1 MYQVLYRKWRPKTF
15 EDVSGQEHITTTLV
29 NELKS
34 GRINHAYLF
43 TGSRGTGK
51 TTCAKILAK
60 AVNCLSPENGNPCGK
75 CENCIAAEDGSFQD
89 IVEMD
94 AASNRRID
102 DIRNVIDS
110 AVFTPAKGKYKVYI
124 IDEVH
129 MLTPEAFNALLK
141 TLEEPPSHVIF
152 ILATTEVHKLPTT
165 IISRCQRF
173 DFHRINPQVIK
184 DRLKYVVEQEGCS
197 ITDDAALLIAAVA
210 DGALRDALSLTDRC
224 IGLGS
229 GEITLPVVRE
239 AAGLSGRGYIYEMA
253 SFCINK
259 SCGEAL
265 ELIAKLYGESKDM
278 ARLCEELTAHFR
290 NLMLLKS
297 LKKPED
303 ILVVG
308 SDELEVLKSHA
319 ERISLSEIVYIMDV
333 FSLAFEK
340 MNRGADSR
348 TEIETA
354 VVKLC
359 SPQMDVTNDALLS
372 RVGSL
377 ERTVN
382 RIMNMIANGTVSIQ
396 KEDDD
401 DTAEKSANNS
411 YDMTDKSDNKEKA
424 VTDDSVKSEKTEKSV
439 VNQPSETSNAV
450 KEPIKKRGTVD
461 VDEIY
466 RNAKPFPNWKEVVDN
481 LRKYSKTISSAF
493 DGTKAYVSGR
503 YILIDSPSDIPFQ
516 LLKQSSQ
523 REKIREAVLE
533 ITGATYSLGPY
544 RPPERKIQEERE
556 DPMEKL
562 TADFKNLGI
571 EVVEED

>member
-15 EDVSGQEHITTTLV
+15 DDVSGQEHITTTLV

-60 AVNCLSPENGNPCGK
+60 AANCLSPENGNPCGK

-102 DIRNVIDS
+102 DIRSVIDG

-129 MLTPEAFNALLK
+129 MLTQEAFNALLK

-152 ILATTEVHKLPTT
+152 ILATTEVHKLPAT

-173 DFHRINPQVIK
+173 DFHRINPHVIK

-197 ITDDAALLIAAVA
+197 ITDDAALLIAAIA

-224 IGLGS
+224 IGLGG
-229 GEITLPVVRE
+229 GEITLSVVRE
-239 AAGLSGRGYIYEMA
+239 AAGLSGRGYVYDMA
-253 SFCINK
+253 SSCINK
-259 SCGEAL
+259 NCGEAL

-278 ARLCEELTAHFR
+278 ARLCEELTEHFR

-297 LKKPED
+297 VKNPDD

-308 SDELEVLKSHA
+308 RDELEVLKSHA
-319 ERISLSEIVYIMDV
+319 ERISLSEIVHIMDV
-333 FSLAFEK
+333 LGSAFER

-348 TEIETA
+348 TEMETA

-359 SPQMDVTNDALLS
+359 SPQLDVTEDAVLS
-372 RVGSL
+372 RIGAL

-382 RIMNMIANGTVSIQ
+382 RLMNMISSGTLTVQKDDNLNKNG
-396 KEDDD
+396 
-401 DTAEKSANNS
+401 
-411 YDMTDKSDNKEKA
+411 
-424 VTDDSVKSEKTEKSV
+424 
-439 VNQPSETSNAV
+439 ETSNKAETSENTAEFKDTENLENAV
-450 KEPIKKRGTVD
+450 SNQAEDTQNSSREPQRKRGAVD

-466 RNAKPFPNWKEVVDN
+466 RNAKPFPNWKEVVEN
-481 LRKYSKTISSAF
+481 LRKYSKTISAAF

-544 RPPERKIQEERE
+544 RPPEKKIREEKE

-562 TADFKNLGI
+562 TENFKSLGI
-571 EVVEED
+571 EVTEE

>member
-15 EDVSGQEHITTTLV
+15 DDVSGQEHITTTLV

-102 DIRNVIDS
+102 DIRSVIDG

-129 MLTPEAFNALLK
+129 MLTQEAFNALLK

-152 ILATTEVHKLPTT
+152 ILATTEVHKLPAT

-173 DFHRINPQVIK
+173 DFHRINPHVIK

-197 ITDDAALLIAAVA
+197 ITDDAALLIAAIA

-224 IGLGS
+224 IGLGG
-229 GEITLPVVRE
+229 GEITLSVVRE
-239 AAGLSGRGYIYEMA
+239 AAGLSGRGYVYDMA
-253 SFCINK
+253 SSCINK
-259 SCGEAL
+259 NCGEAL

-278 ARLCEELTAHFR
+278 ARLCEELTEHFR

-297 LKKPED
+297 VKNPDD

-308 SDELEVLKSHA
+308 RDELEVLKSHA
-319 ERISLSEIVYIMDV
+319 ERISLSEIVHIMDV
-333 FSLAFEK
+333 LGSAFERI
-340 MNRGADSR
+340 NRGADSR
-348 TEIETA
+348 TEMETA

-359 SPQMDVTNDALLS
+359 SPQLDVTEDAVLS
-372 RVGSL
+372 RIGAL

-382 RIMNMIANGTVSIQ
+382 RLMNMISSGTLTVQKDDNLNKNG
-396 KEDDD
+396 
-401 DTAEKSANNS
+401 
-411 YDMTDKSDNKEKA
+411 
-424 VTDDSVKSEKTEKSV
+424 
-439 VNQPSETSNAV
+439 ETSNKAETSENTAEFKDTENLENAV
-450 KEPIKKRGTVD
+450 SNQAEDTQNSSREPQRKRGAVD

-466 RNAKPFPNWKEVVDN
+466 RNAKPFPNWKEVVEN
-481 LRKYSKTISSAF
+481 LRKYSKTISAAF

-544 RPPERKIQEERE
+544 RPPEKKIREEKE

-562 TADFKNLGI
+562 TENFKSLGI
-571 EVVEED
+571 EVTEE

>member
-15 EDVSGQEHITTTLV
+15 DDVSGQEHITTTLV

-102 DIRNVIDS
+102 DIRSVIDG

-129 MLTPEAFNALLK
+129 MLTQEAFNALLK

-152 ILATTEVHKLPTT
+152 ILATTEVHKLPAT

-173 DFHRINPQVIK
+173 DFHRINPHVIK

-197 ITDDAALLIAAVA
+197 ITDDAALLIAAIA

-224 IGLGS
+224 IGLSG
-229 GEITLPVVRE
+229 GEITLSVVRE
-239 AAGLSGRGYIYEMA
+239 AAGLSGRGYVYDMA
-253 SFCINK
+253 SSCINK
-259 SCGEAL
+259 NCGEVL

-278 ARLCEELTAHFR
+278 ARLCEELTEHFR

-297 LKKPED
+297 VKNPDD

-308 SDELEVLKSHA
+308 RDELEVLKSHA
-319 ERISLSEIVYIMDV
+319 ERISLSEIVHIMDV
-333 FSLAFEK
+333 LGSAFER

-348 TEIETA
+348 TEMETA

-359 SPQMDVTNDALLS
+359 SPQLDVTEDAVLS
-372 RVGSL
+372 RIGAL

-382 RIMNMIANGTVSIQ
+382 RLMNMISSGTLTVQKDDNLNKNG
-396 KEDDD
+396 
-401 DTAEKSANNS
+401 
-411 YDMTDKSDNKEKA
+411 
-424 VTDDSVKSEKTEKSV
+424 
-439 VNQPSETSNAV
+439 ETSNKAETSENTAEFNDTENSENTV
-450 KEPIKKRGTVD
+450 SNQAEDPQNSSREPQRKRGAVD

-466 RNAKPFPNWKEVVDN
+466 RNAKPFPNWKEVVEN
-481 LRKYSKTISSAF
+481 LRKYSKTISAAF

-544 RPPERKIQEERE
+544 RPPEKKIREEKE
-556 DPMEKL
+556 DPIEKL
-562 TADFKNLGI
+562 TENFKSLGI
-571 EVVEED
+571 EVTEE

>member
-15 EDVSGQEHITTTLV
+15 DDVSGQEHITTTLV

-102 DIRNVIDS
+102 DIRSVIDG

-129 MLTPEAFNALLK
+129 MLTQEAFNALLK

-152 ILATTEVHKLPTT
+152 ILATTEVHKLPAT

-173 DFHRINPQVIK
+173 DFHRINPHVIK

-197 ITDDAALLIAAVA
+197 ITDDAALFIAAIA

-224 IGLGS
+224 IGLSG
-229 GEITLPVVRE
+229 GEITLSVVRE
-239 AAGLSGRGYIYEMA
+239 AAGLSGRGYVYDMA
-253 SFCINK
+253 SSCINK
-259 SCGEAL
+259 NCGEAL

-278 ARLCEELTAHFR
+278 ARLCEELTEHFR

-297 LKKPED
+297 VKNPDD

-308 SDELEVLKSHA
+308 RDELEVLKSHA
-319 ERISLSEIVYIMDV
+319 ERISLSEIVHIMDV
-333 FSLAFEK
+333 LGSAFER

-348 TEIETA
+348 TEMETA

-359 SPQMDVTNDALLS
+359 SPQLDVTEDAVLS
-372 RVGSL
+372 RIGAL

-382 RIMNMIANGTVSIQ
+382 RLMNMISTGTLTVQ
-396 KEDDD
+396 KED
-401 DTAEKSANNS
+401 NL
-411 YDMTDKSDNKEKA
+411 NK
-424 VTDDSVKSEKTEKSV
+424 
-439 VNQPSETSNAV
+439 NGETSNKAETSENTAEFNDTENSENTV
-450 KEPIKKRGTVD
+450 SNQAEDPQNSSREPQRKRGAVD

-466 RNAKPFPNWKEVVDN
+466 RNAKPFPNWKEVVEN
-481 LRKYSKTISSAF
+481 LRKYSKTISAAF

-544 RPPERKIQEERE
+544 RPPEKKIREEKE
-556 DPMEKL
+556 DPIEKL
-562 TADFKNLGI
+562 TENFKSLGI
-571 EVVEED
+571 EVTEE

>member
-15 EDVSGQEHITTTLV
+15 DDVSGQEHITTTLV

-102 DIRNVIDS
+102 DIRSVIDG

-129 MLTPEAFNALLK
+129 MLTQEAFNALLK

-152 ILATTEVHKLPTT
+152 ILATTEVHKLPAT

-173 DFHRINPQVIK
+173 DFHRINSHVIK

-197 ITDDAALLIAAVA
+197 ITDDAALLIAAIA

-224 IGLGS
+224 IGLGG
-229 GEITLPVVRE
+229 GEITLSVVRE
-239 AAGLSGRGYIYEMA
+239 AAGLSGRGYVYDMA
-253 SFCINK
+253 SSCINK
-259 SCGEAL
+259 NCGEAL

-278 ARLCEELTAHFR
+278 ARLCDELTEHFR

-297 LKKPED
+297 VKNPDD

-308 SDELEVLKSHA
+308 RDELEVLKSHA
-319 ERISLSEIVYIMDV
+319 ERISLSEIVHIMDV
-333 FSLAFEK
+333 LGSAFER

-348 TEIETA
+348 TEMETA

-359 SPQMDVTNDALLS
+359 SPQLDVTEDAVLS
-372 RVGSL
+372 RIGAL

-382 RIMNMIANGTVSIQ
+382 RLMNMISSGTLTVQKDDNLNKNG
-396 KEDDD
+396 
-401 DTAEKSANNS
+401 
-411 YDMTDKSDNKEKA
+411 
-424 VTDDSVKSEKTEKSV
+424 
-439 VNQPSETSNAV
+439 ETSNKDEISESTAEFKDTENLENAV
-450 KEPIKKRGTVD
+450 SNQAEDPQNSSREPQRKRGAVD

-466 RNAKPFPNWKEVVDN
+466 RNAKPFPNWKEVVEN
-481 LRKYSKTISSAF
+481 LRKYSKTISAAF

-544 RPPERKIQEERE
+544 RPPEKKIREEKE

-562 TADFKNLGI
+562 TENFKSLGI
-571 EVVEED
+571 EVTEE

>member
-15 EDVSGQEHITTTLV
+15 DDVSGQEHITTTLV

-102 DIRNVIDS
+102 DIRSVIDG

-129 MLTPEAFNALLK
+129 MLTQEAFNALLK

-152 ILATTEVHKLPTT
+152 ILATTEVHKLPAT

-173 DFHRINPQVIK
+173 DFHRINPHVIK

-197 ITDDAALLIAAVA
+197 ITDDAALLIAAIA

-224 IGLGS
+224 IGLGG
-229 GEITLPVVRE
+229 GEITLSVVRE
-239 AAGLSGRGYIYEMA
+239 AAGLSGRGYVYDMA
-253 SFCINK
+253 SSCINK
-259 SCGEAL
+259 NCGEAL

-278 ARLCEELTAHFR
+278 ARLCEELTEHFR

-297 LKKPED
+297 VKNPDD

-308 SDELEVLKSHA
+308 RDELEVLKSHA
-319 ERISLSEIVYIMDV
+319 ERISLSEIVHIMDV
-333 FSLAFEK
+333 LGSAFER

-348 TEIETA
+348 TEMETA

-359 SPQMDVTNDALLS
+359 SPQLDVTEDAVLS
-372 RVGSL
+372 RIGAL

-382 RIMNMIANGTVSIQ
+382 RLMNMISSGTLTVQKDDNLNKNG
-396 KEDDD
+396 
-401 DTAEKSANNS
+401 
-411 YDMTDKSDNKEKA
+411 
-424 VTDDSVKSEKTEKSV
+424 
-439 VNQPSETSNAV
+439 ETSNKDETSENTAEFKDTENLENAV
-450 KEPIKKRGTVD
+450 SNQAEDPQNSSREPQRKRGAVD

-481 LRKYSKTISSAF
+481 LRKYSKTISAAF

-544 RPPERKIQEERE
+544 RPPEKKIREEKE

-562 TADFKNLGI
+562 TENFKSLGI
-571 EVVEED
+571 EVTEE

>member
-15 EDVSGQEHITTTLV
+15 DDVSGQEHITTTLV

-102 DIRNVIDS
+102 DIRSVIDG

-129 MLTPEAFNALLK
+129 MLTQEAFNALLK
-141 TLEEPPSHVIF
+141 TLEEPPAHVIF
-152 ILATTEVHKLPTT
+152 ILATTEVHKLPAT

-173 DFHRINPQVIK
+173 DFHRINPHVIK

-197 ITDDAALLIAAVA
+197 ITDDAALLIAAIA

-224 IGLGS
+224 IGLGG
-229 GEITLPVVRE
+229 GEITLSVVRE
-239 AAGLSGRGYIYEMA
+239 AAGLSGRGYVYDMA
-253 SFCINK
+253 SSCINK
-259 SCGEAL
+259 NCGEAL

-278 ARLCEELTAHFR
+278 ARLCEELTEHFR

-297 LKKPED
+297 VKNPDD

-308 SDELEVLKSHA
+308 RDELEVLKSHA
-319 ERISLSEIVYIMDV
+319 ERISLSEIVHIMDV
-333 FSLAFEK
+333 LGSAFER

-348 TEIETA
+348 TEMETA

-359 SPQMDVTNDALLS
+359 SPQLDVTEDAVLS
-372 RVGSL
+372 RIGAL

-382 RIMNMIANGTVSIQ
+382 RLMNMISSGTLTVQ
-396 KEDDD
+396 KDD
-401 DTAEKSANNS
+401 NL
-411 YDMTDKSDNKEKA
+411 NKNE
-424 VTDDSVKSEKTEKSV
+424 
-439 VNQPSETSNAV
+439 ETSNKAETSENTAEFKDTENLENAV
-450 KEPIKKRGTVD
+450 SNQAEDTQNSSREPQRKRGAVD

-466 RNAKPFPNWKEVVDN
+466 RNAKPFPNWKEVVEN
-481 LRKYSKTISSAF
+481 LRKYSKTISAAF

-544 RPPERKIQEERE
+544 RPPEKKIREEKE

-562 TADFKNLGI
+562 TENFKNLGI
-571 EVVEED
+571 EVTEE

>member
-15 EDVSGQEHITTTLV
+15 DDVSGQEHITTTLV

-102 DIRNVIDS
+102 DIRSVIDG

-129 MLTPEAFNALLK
+129 MLTQEAFNALLK

-152 ILATTEVHKLPTT
+152 ILATTEVHKLPAT

-173 DFHRINPQVIK
+173 DFHRINPHVIK

-197 ITDDAALLIAAVA
+197 ITDDAALLIAAIA

-224 IGLGS
+224 IGLGG
-229 GEITLPVVRE
+229 GEITLSVVRE
-239 AAGLSGRGYIYEMA
+239 AAGLSGRGYVYDMA
-253 SFCINK
+253 SSCINK
-259 SCGEAL
+259 NCGEAL

-278 ARLCEELTAHFR
+278 ARLCEELTEHFR

-297 LKKPED
+297 VKNPDD

-308 SDELEVLKSHA
+308 RDELEVLKSHA
-319 ERISLSEIVYIMDV
+319 ERISLSEIVHIMDV
-333 FSLAFEK
+333 LGSAFER

-348 TEIETA
+348 TEMETA

-359 SPQMDVTNDALLS
+359 SPQLDVTEDAVLS
-372 RVGSL
+372 RIGAL

-382 RIMNMIANGTVSIQ
+382 RLMNMISSGTLTVQKDDNLNKNG
-396 KEDDD
+396 
-401 DTAEKSANNS
+401 
-411 YDMTDKSDNKEKA
+411 
-424 VTDDSVKSEKTEKSV
+424 
-439 VNQPSETSNAV
+439 ETSNKAETSENTAEFKDTENLENAV
-450 KEPIKKRGTVD
+450 SNRAEDTQNSSREPQRKRGAVD

-466 RNAKPFPNWKEVVDN
+466 RNAKPFPNWKEVVEN
-481 LRKYSKTISSAF
+481 LRKYSKTISAAF

-544 RPPERKIQEERE
+544 RPPEKKIREEKE

-562 TADFKNLGI
+562 TENFKSLGI
-571 EVVEED
+571 EVTEE

>member
-15 EDVSGQEHITTTLV
+15 DDVSGQEHITTTLV

-102 DIRNVIDS
+102 DIRSVIDG

-129 MLTPEAFNALLK
+129 MLTQEAFNALLK

-152 ILATTEVHKLPTT
+152 ILATTEVHKLPAT

-173 DFHRINPQVIK
+173 DFHRINSHVIK

-197 ITDDAALLIAAVA
+197 ITDDAALLIAAIA

-224 IGLGS
+224 IGLGG
-229 GEITLPVVRE
+229 GEITLSVVRE
-239 AAGLSGRGYIYEMA
+239 AAGLSGRGYVYDMA
-253 SFCINK
+253 SSCINK
-259 SCGEAL
+259 NCGEAL

-278 ARLCEELTAHFR
+278 ARLCEELTEHFR

-297 LKKPED
+297 VKNPDD

-308 SDELEVLKSHA
+308 RDELEVLKSHA
-319 ERISLSEIVYIMDV
+319 ERISLSEIVHIMDV
-333 FSLAFEK
+333 LGSAFER

-359 SPQMDVTNDALLS
+359 SPQLDVTEDAVLS
-372 RVGSL
+372 RIGAL

-382 RIMNMIANGTVSIQ
+382 RLMNMISSGTLTVQKDDNLNKNG
-396 KEDDD
+396 
-401 DTAEKSANNS
+401 
-411 YDMTDKSDNKEKA
+411 
-424 VTDDSVKSEKTEKSV
+424 
-439 VNQPSETSNAV
+439 ETSNKAETSENTAEFKDTENLENAV
-450 KEPIKKRGTVD
+450 SNQAEDTQNSSREPQRKRGAVD

-466 RNAKPFPNWKEVVDN
+466 RNAKPFPNWKEVVEN
-481 LRKYSKTISSAF
+481 LRKYSKTISAAF

-544 RPPERKIQEERE
+544 RPPEKKIREEKE

-562 TADFKNLGI
+562 TENFKSLGI
-571 EVVEED
+571 EVTEE

>member
-15 EDVSGQEHITTTLV
+15 DDVSGQEHITTTLV

-102 DIRNVIDS
+102 DIRSVIDG

-129 MLTPEAFNALLK
+129 MLTQEAFNALLK

-152 ILATTEVHKLPTT
+152 ILATTEVHKLPAT

-173 DFHRINPQVIK
+173 DFHRINPHVIK

-197 ITDDAALLIAAVA
+197 ITDDAALLIAAIA

-224 IGLGS
+224 IGLGG
-229 GEITLPVVRE
+229 GEITLSVVRE
-239 AAGLSGRGYIYEMA
+239 AAGLSGRGYVYDMA
-253 SFCINK
+253 SSCINK
-259 SCGEAL
+259 NCGEAL

-278 ARLCEELTAHFR
+278 ARLCEELTEHFR

-297 LKKPED
+297 VKNPDD

-308 SDELEVLKSHA
+308 RDELEVLKSHA
-319 ERISLSEIVYIMDV
+319 ERISLSEIVHIMDV
-333 FSLAFEK
+333 LGSAFER

-348 TEIETA
+348 TEMETA

-359 SPQMDVTNDALLS
+359 SPQLDVTEDAVLS
-372 RVGSL
+372 RIGAL

-382 RIMNMIANGTVSIQ
+382 RLMNMISSGTLTVQKDDNLNKNG
-396 KEDDD
+396 
-401 DTAEKSANNS
+401 
-411 YDMTDKSDNKEKA
+411 
-424 VTDDSVKSEKTEKSV
+424 
-439 VNQPSETSNAV
+439 ETSNKDEISESTAEFKDTENLENAV
-450 KEPIKKRGTVD
+450 SNQAEDPQNSSREPQRKRGAVD

-466 RNAKPFPNWKEVVDN
+466 RNAKPFPNWKEVVEN
-481 LRKYSKTISSAF
+481 LRKYSKTISAAF

-523 REKIREAVLE
+523 RGKIREAVLE

-544 RPPERKIQEERE
+544 RPPEKKIREEKE

-562 TADFKNLGI
+562 TENFKNLGI
-571 EVVEED
+571 EVTEE

>member
-15 EDVSGQEHITTTLV
+15 DDVSGQEHITTTLV

-102 DIRNVIDS
+102 DIRSVIDG

-129 MLTPEAFNALLK
+129 MLTQEAFNALLK

-152 ILATTEVHKLPTT
+152 ILATTEVHKLPAT

-173 DFHRINPQVIK
+173 DFHRINPHVIK

-197 ITDDAALLIAAVA
+197 ITDDAALLIAAIA

-224 IGLGS
+224 IGLGG
-229 GEITLPVVRE
+229 GEITLSVVRE
-239 AAGLSGRGYIYEMA
+239 AAGLSGRGYVYDMA
-253 SFCINK
+253 SSCINK
-259 SCGEAL
+259 NCGEAL

-278 ARLCEELTAHFR
+278 ARLCEELTEHFR

-297 LKKPED
+297 VKNPDD

-308 SDELEVLKSHA
+308 RDELEVLKSHA
-319 ERISLSEIVYIMDV
+319 ERISLSEIVHIMDV
-333 FSLAFEK
+333 LGSAFER

-348 TEIETA
+348 TEMETA

-359 SPQMDVTNDALLS
+359 SPQLDVTDDAVLS
-372 RVGSL
+372 RIGAL

-382 RIMNMIANGTVSIQ
+382 RLMNMISSGTLTVQKDDNLNKNG
-396 KEDDD
+396 
-401 DTAEKSANNS
+401 
-411 YDMTDKSDNKEKA
+411 
-424 VTDDSVKSEKTEKSV
+424 
-439 VNQPSETSNAV
+439 ETSNKAETSESTAEFKDTENLENTV
-450 KEPIKKRGTVD
+450 SNQMEDPQNSSREPQRKRGTVD

-466 RNAKPFPNWKEVVDN
+466 RNAKPFPNWKEVVEN
-481 LRKYSKTISSAF
+481 LRKYSKTISAAF

-544 RPPERKIQEERE
+544 RPPEKKIREEKE

-562 TADFKNLGI
+562 TENFKSLGI
-571 EVVEED
+571 EVTEE

>member
-15 EDVSGQEHITTTLV
+15 DDVAGQEHITTTLV

-75 CENCIAAEDGSFQD
+75 CENCLAADDGSFQD

-102 DIRNVIDS
+102 DIRSVIDG

-129 MLTPEAFNALLK
+129 MLTQEAFNALLK

-197 ITDDAALLIAAVA
+197 ITDDAALLIAAIA

-224 IGLGS
+224 IGLGGS
-229 GEITLPVVRE
+229 EITLSVVRE
-239 AAGLSGRGYIYEMA
+239 AAGLSGRGYVYDMA
-253 SFCINK
+253 SSCINK
-259 SCGEAL
+259 NCGEAL

-278 ARLCEELTAHFR
+278 ARLCEELTEHFR

-297 LKKPED
+297 VKNPQD

-319 ERISLSEIVYIMDV
+319 ERISLSEIVHIMDV
-333 FSLAFEK
+333 LGSSFER
-340 MNRGADSR
+340 MNKGADSR
-348 TEIETA
+348 TEMETA

-359 SPQMDVTNDALLS
+359 SPQLDVTTDALLS
-372 RVGSL
+372 RVGAL

-382 RIMNMIANGTVSIQ
+382 RLMNMISNGSITV
-396 KEDDD
+396 
-401 DTAEKSANNS
+401 KSEPSSNS
-411 YDMTDKSDNKEKA
+411 GE
-424 VTDDSVKSEKTEKSV
+424 VSEKTETSEQKDNSV
-439 VNQPSETSNAV
+439 SKDAEASDNKVSAKLSDSQNSTT
-450 KEPIKKRGTVD
+450 EPPRKRGAVD
-461 VDEIY
+461 VEEIY

-481 LRKYSKTISSAF
+481 LKKYSKTISSAF

-523 REKIREAVLE
+523 REKIREAVME

-544 RPPERKIQEERE
+544 RPPERKIQEEKE

-562 TADFKNLGI
+562 TEDFKNLGI
-571 EVVEED
+571 EVTEE

>member
-15 EDVSGQEHITTTLV
+15 DDVSGQEHITTTLV

-102 DIRNVIDS
+102 DIRSVIDG

-129 MLTPEAFNALLK
+129 MLTQEAFNALLK

-152 ILATTEVHKLPTT
+152 ILATTEVHKLPAT

-173 DFHRINPQVIK
+173 DFHRINPHVIK

-197 ITDDAALLIAAVA
+197 ITDDAALLIAAIA

-224 IGLGS
+224 IGLSG
-229 GEITLPVVRE
+229 GEITLSVVRE
-239 AAGLSGRGYIYEMA
+239 AAGLSGRGYVYDMA
-253 SFCINK
+253 SSCINK
-259 SCGEAL
+259 NCGEVL

-278 ARLCEELTAHFR
+278 ARLCEELTEHFR

-297 LKKPED
+297 VKNPDD

-308 SDELEVLKSHA
+308 RDELEVLKSHA
-319 ERISLSEIVYIMDV
+319 ERISLSEIIHIMDV
-333 FSLAFEK
+333 LGSAFER

-348 TEIETA
+348 TEMETA

-359 SPQMDVTNDALLS
+359 SPQLDVTEDAVLS
-372 RVGSL
+372 RIGAL

-382 RIMNMIANGTVSIQ
+382 RLMNMISSGTLTVQKDDNLNKNG
-396 KEDDD
+396 
-401 DTAEKSANNS
+401 
-411 YDMTDKSDNKEKA
+411 
-424 VTDDSVKSEKTEKSV
+424 
-439 VNQPSETSNAV
+439 ETSNKAETSENTAEFNDTENSENTV
-450 KEPIKKRGTVD
+450 SNQAEDPQNSSREPQRKRGAVD

-466 RNAKPFPNWKEVVDN
+466 RNAKPFPNWKEVVEN
-481 LRKYSKTISSAF
+481 LRKYSKTISAAF

-544 RPPERKIQEERE
+544 RPPEKKIREEKE
-556 DPMEKL
+556 DPIEKL
-562 TADFKNLGI
+562 TENFKSLGI
-571 EVVEED
+571 EVTEE

>member
-15 EDVSGQEHITTTLV
+15 DDVSGQEHITTTLV

-102 DIRNVIDS
+102 DIRSVIDG

-129 MLTPEAFNALLK
+129 MLTQEAFNALLK

-152 ILATTEVHKLPTT
+152 ILATTEVHKLPAT

-173 DFHRINPQVIK
+173 DFHRINPHVIK

-197 ITDDAALLIAAVA
+197 ITDDAALLIAAIA

-224 IGLGS
+224 IGLGG
-229 GEITLPVVRE
+229 GEITLSVVIE
-239 AAGLSGRGYIYEMA
+239 AAGLSGRGYVYDMA
-253 SFCINK
+253 SSCINK
-259 SCGEAL
+259 NCGEAL

-278 ARLCEELTAHFR
+278 ARLCEELTEHFR

-297 LKKPED
+297 VKNPDD
-303 ILVVG
+303 ILIVG
-308 SDELEVLKSHA
+308 RDELEVLKSHA
-319 ERISLSEIVYIMDV
+319 ERISLSEIVHIMDV
-333 FSLAFEK
+333 LGSAFER

-348 TEIETA
+348 TEMETA

-359 SPQMDVTNDALLS
+359 SPQLDVTEDAVLS
-372 RVGSL
+372 RIGAL

-382 RIMNMIANGTVSIQ
+382 RLMNMISSGTLTVQKDDNLNKNG
-396 KEDDD
+396 
-401 DTAEKSANNS
+401 
-411 YDMTDKSDNKEKA
+411 
-424 VTDDSVKSEKTEKSV
+424 
-439 VNQPSETSNAV
+439 ETSNKAETSENTAEFKDTENLENAV
-450 KEPIKKRGTVD
+450 SNQAEDTQNSSREPQRKRGAVD

-466 RNAKPFPNWKEVVDN
+466 RNAKPFPNWKEVVEN
-481 LRKYSKTISSAF
+481 LRKYSKTISAAF

-544 RPPERKIQEERE
+544 RPPEKKIREEKE

-562 TADFKNLGI
+562 TENFKSLGI
-571 EVVEED
+571 EVTEE

>member
-15 EDVSGQEHITTTLV
+15 DDVSGQEHITTTLV

-60 AVNCLSPENGNPCGK
+60 AANCLSPENGNPCGK

-102 DIRNVIDS
+102 DIRSVIDG

-129 MLTPEAFNALLK
+129 MLTQEAFNALLK
-141 TLEEPPSHVIF
+141 TLEEPPAHVIF
-152 ILATTEVHKLPTT
+152 ILATTEVHKLPAT

-173 DFHRINPQVIK
+173 DFHRINPHVIK

-197 ITDDAALLIAAVA
+197 ITDDAALLIAAIA

-224 IGLGS
+224 IGLGG
-229 GEITLPVVRE
+229 GEITLSVVRE
-239 AAGLSGRGYIYEMA
+239 AAGLSGRGYVYDMA
-253 SFCINK
+253 SSCINK
-259 SCGEAL
+259 NCGEAL

-278 ARLCEELTAHFR
+278 ARLCEELTEHFR

-297 LKKPED
+297 VKNPDD

-308 SDELEVLKSHA
+308 RDELEVLKSHA
-319 ERISLSEIVYIMDV
+319 ERISLSEIVHIMDV
-333 FSLAFEK
+333 LGSAFER

-348 TEIETA
+348 TEMETA

-359 SPQMDVTNDALLS
+359 SPQLDVTEDAVLS
-372 RVGSL
+372 RIGAL

-382 RIMNMIANGTVSIQ
+382 RLMNMISSGTLTVQKDDNLNKNG
-396 KEDDD
+396 
-401 DTAEKSANNS
+401 
-411 YDMTDKSDNKEKA
+411 
-424 VTDDSVKSEKTEKSV
+424 
-439 VNQPSETSNAV
+439 ETSNKDETSENTAEFKDTENLENAV
-450 KEPIKKRGTVD
+450 SNQAEDPQNSSREPQRKRGAVD

-466 RNAKPFPNWKEVVDN
+466 RNAKPFPNWKEVVEN
-481 LRKYSKTISSAF
+481 LRKYSKTISAAF

-544 RPPERKIQEERE
+544 RPPEKKIREEKE

-562 TADFKNLGI
+562 TENFKNLGI
-571 EVVEED
+571 EVTEE

>member
-15 EDVSGQEHITTTLV
+15 DDVSGQEHITTTLV

-102 DIRNVIDS
+102 DIRSVIDG

-129 MLTPEAFNALLK
+129 MLTQEAFNALLK

-173 DFHRINPQVIK
+173 DFHRINPHVIK
-184 DRLKYVVEQEGCS
+184 DRLKYVAEQEGCS
-197 ITDDAALLIAAVA
+197 ITDDAALLIAAIA

-224 IGLGS
+224 IGLGG
-229 GEITLPVVRE
+229 GEITLSVVRE
-239 AAGLSGRGYIYEMA
+239 AAGLSGRGYVYDMA
-253 SFCINK
+253 SSCINK
-259 SCGEAL
+259 NCGEAL

-278 ARLCEELTAHFR
+278 ARLCEELTEHFR

-297 LKKPED
+297 VKNPED

-308 SDELEVLKSHA
+308 RDELEVLKSHA
-319 ERISLSEIVYIMDV
+319 ERISLSEIIHIMDV
-333 FSLAFEK
+333 LASAFER

-348 TEIETA
+348 TEMETA

-359 SPQMDVTNDALLS
+359 SPQLDITEDAVLS
-372 RVGSL
+372 RIGAL

-382 RIMNMIANGTVSIQ
+382 RLMNMISSGNIPVQ
-396 KEDDD
+396 KEVPAQSGETQE
-401 DTAEKSANNS
+401 TAEARE
-411 YDMTDKSDNKEKA
+411 NKEA
-424 VTDDSVKSEKTEKSV
+424 VITEV
-439 VNQPSETSNAV
+439 MPSENSADS
-450 KEPIKKRGTVD
+450 KSSEREPQRKKTAVD

-503 YILIDSPSDIPFQ
+503 YILIDSPTDIPFQ

-523 REKIREAVLE
+523 REKIREAVQE

-544 RPPERKIQEERE
+544 RPPERKIQEEKS
-556 DPMEKL
+556 DPIEKL
-562 TADFKNLGI
+562 TEDFKNLGI
-571 EVVEED
+571 KVVEE

>member
-15 EDVSGQEHITTTLV
+15 DDVSGQEHITTTLV

-102 DIRNVIDS
+102 DIRSVIDG

-129 MLTPEAFNALLK
+129 MLTQEAFNALLK
-141 TLEEPPSHVIF
+141 TLEEPPAHVIF
-152 ILATTEVHKLPTT
+152 ILATTEVHKLPAT

-173 DFHRINPQVIK
+173 DFHRINPHVIK

-197 ITDDAALLIAAVA
+197 ITDDAALLIAAIA

-224 IGLGS
+224 IGLGG
-229 GEITLPVVRE
+229 GEITLSVVRE
-239 AAGLSGRGYIYEMA
+239 AAGLSGRGYVYDMA
-253 SFCINK
+253 SSCINK
-259 SCGEAL
+259 NCGEAL

-278 ARLCEELTAHFR
+278 ARLCEELTEHFR

-297 LKKPED
+297 VKNPDD

-308 SDELEVLKSHA
+308 RDELEVLKSHA
-319 ERISLSEIVYIMDV
+319 ERISLSEIVHIMDV
-333 FSLAFEK
+333 LGSAFER

-348 TEIETA
+348 TEMETA

-359 SPQMDVTNDALLS
+359 SPQLDVTEDAVLS
-372 RVGSL
+372 RIGAL

-382 RIMNMIANGTVSIQ
+382 RLMNMISSGTLTVRKDDNLNKNG
-396 KEDDD
+396 
-401 DTAEKSANNS
+401 
-411 YDMTDKSDNKEKA
+411 
-424 VTDDSVKSEKTEKSV
+424 
-439 VNQPSETSNAV
+439 ETSNKDETSENTAEFKDTENLENAV
-450 KEPIKKRGTVD
+450 SNQAEDPQNSSREPQRKRGAVD

-466 RNAKPFPNWKEVVDN
+466 RNAKPFPNWKEVVEN
-481 LRKYSKTISSAF
+481 LRKYSKTISAAF

-544 RPPERKIQEERE
+544 RPPEKKIREEKE

-562 TADFKNLGI
+562 TENFKSLGI
-571 EVVEED
+571 EVTEE

>member
-15 EDVSGQEHITTTLV
+15 DDVSGQEHITTTLV

-102 DIRNVIDS
+102 DIRSVIDG

-129 MLTPEAFNALLK
+129 MLTQEAFNALLK

-152 ILATTEVHKLPTT
+152 ILATTEVHKLPAT

-173 DFHRINPQVIK
+173 DFHRINPHVIK

-197 ITDDAALLIAAVA
+197 ITDDAALLIAAIA

-224 IGLGS
+224 IGLGG
-229 GEITLPVVRE
+229 GEITLSVVRE
-239 AAGLSGRGYIYEMA
+239 AAGLSGRGYVYDMA
-253 SFCINK
+253 SSCINK
-259 SCGEAL
+259 NCGEAL

-278 ARLCEELTAHFR
+278 ARLCEELTEHFR

-297 LKKPED
+297 VKNPDD

-308 SDELEVLKSHA
+308 RDELEVLKSHA
-319 ERISLSEIVYIMDV
+319 ERISLSEIVHIMDV
-333 FSLAFEK
+333 LGSAFER

-348 TEIETA
+348 TEMETA

-359 SPQMDVTNDALLS
+359 SPQLDVTEDAVLS
-372 RVGSL
+372 RIGAL
-377 ERTVN
+377 EQTVN
-382 RIMNMIANGTVSIQ
+382 RLMNMISSGTLTVQKDDNLNKNG
-396 KEDDD
+396 
-401 DTAEKSANNS
+401 
-411 YDMTDKSDNKEKA
+411 
-424 VTDDSVKSEKTEKSV
+424 
-439 VNQPSETSNAV
+439 ETSNKDEISESTAEFKDTENLENAV
-450 KEPIKKRGTVD
+450 SNQAEDPQNSSREPQRKRGAVD

-466 RNAKPFPNWKEVVDN
+466 RNAKPFPNWKEVVEN
-481 LRKYSKTISSAF
+481 LRKYSKTISAAF

-523 REKIREAVLE
+523 RGKIREAVLE

-544 RPPERKIQEERE
+544 RPPEKKIREEKE

-562 TADFKNLGI
+562 TENFKSLGI
-571 EVVEED
+571 EVTEE

>member
-15 EDVSGQEHITTTLV
+15 DDVSGQEHITTTLV

-102 DIRNVIDS
+102 DIRSVIDG

-129 MLTPEAFNALLK
+129 MLTQEAFNALLK

-152 ILATTEVHKLPTT
+152 ILATTEVHKLPAT

-173 DFHRINPQVIK
+173 DFHRINPHVIK

-197 ITDDAALLIAAVA
+197 ITDDAALLIAAIA

-224 IGLGS
+224 IGLGG
-229 GEITLPVVRE
+229 GEITLSVVRE
-239 AAGLSGRGYIYEMA
+239 AAGLSGRGYVYDMA
-253 SFCINK
+253 SSCINK
-259 SCGEAL
+259 NCGEAL

-278 ARLCEELTAHFR
+278 ARLCEELTEHFR

-297 LKKPED
+297 VKNPDD

-308 SDELEVLKSHA
+308 RDELEVLKSHA
-319 ERISLSEIVYIMDV
+319 ERISLSEIVHIMDV
-333 FSLAFEK
+333 LGSAFER

-348 TEIETA
+348 TEMETA

-359 SPQMDVTNDALLS
+359 SPQLDVTEDAVLS
-372 RVGSL
+372 RIGAL

-382 RIMNMIANGTVSIQ
+382 RLMNMISSGTLTVQKDDNLNKNG
-396 KEDDD
+396 
-401 DTAEKSANNS
+401 
-411 YDMTDKSDNKEKA
+411 
-424 VTDDSVKSEKTEKSV
+424 
-439 VNQPSETSNAV
+439 ETSNKDETSENTAEFKDTENLENAV
-450 KEPIKKRGTVD
+450 SNQAEDPQNSSREPQRKRGAVD

-466 RNAKPFPNWKEVVDN
+466 RNAKPFPNWKEVVEN
-481 LRKYSKTISSAF
+481 LRKYSKTISAAF

-544 RPPERKIQEERE
+544 RPPEKKIREEKE

-562 TADFKNLGI
+562 TENFKNLGI
-571 EVVEED
+571 EVTEE

>member
-15 EDVSGQEHITTTLV
+15 DDVSGQEHITTTLV

-102 DIRNVIDS
+102 DIRSVIDG

-129 MLTPEAFNALLK
+129 MLTQEAFNALLK

-152 ILATTEVHKLPTT
+152 ILATTEVHKLPAT

-173 DFHRINPQVIK
+173 DFHRINPHVIK

-197 ITDDAALLIAAVA
+197 ITDDAALLIAAIA

-224 IGLGS
+224 IGLGG
-229 GEITLPVVRE
+229 GEITLSVVRE
-239 AAGLSGRGYIYEMA
+239 AAGLSGRGYVYDMA
-253 SFCINK
+253 SSCINK
-259 SCGEAL
+259 NCGEAL

-278 ARLCEELTAHFR
+278 ARLCDELTEHFR

-297 LKKPED
+297 VKNPDD

-308 SDELEVLKSHA
+308 RDELEVLKSHA
-319 ERISLSEIVYIMDV
+319 ERISLSEIVHIMDV
-333 FSLAFEK
+333 LGSAFER

-348 TEIETA
+348 TEMETA

-359 SPQMDVTNDALLS
+359 SPQLDVTEDAVLS
-372 RVGSL
+372 RIGAL

-382 RIMNMIANGTVSIQ
+382 RLMNMISSGTLTVQKDDNLNKNG
-396 KEDDD
+396 
-401 DTAEKSANNS
+401 
-411 YDMTDKSDNKEKA
+411 
-424 VTDDSVKSEKTEKSV
+424 
-439 VNQPSETSNAV
+439 ETSNKDEISESTAEFKDTENLENAV
-450 KEPIKKRGTVD
+450 SNQAEDPQNSSREPQRKRGAVD

-466 RNAKPFPNWKEVVDN
+466 RNARPFPNWKEVVEN
-481 LRKYSKTISSAF
+481 LRKYSKTISAAF

-544 RPPERKIQEERE
+544 RPPEKKIREEKE

-562 TADFKNLGI
+562 TENFKSLGI
-571 EVVEED
+571 EVTEE

>member
-15 EDVSGQEHITTTLV
+15 DDVSGQEHITATLV

-102 DIRNVIDS
+102 DIRSVIDG

-129 MLTPEAFNALLK
+129 MLTQEAFNALLK

-152 ILATTEVHKLPTT
+152 ILATTEVHKLPAT

-173 DFHRINPQVIK
+173 DFHRINPHVIK

-197 ITDDAALLIAAVA
+197 ITDDAALLIAAIA

-224 IGLGS
+224 IGLGG
-229 GEITLPVVRE
+229 GEITLSVVRE
-239 AAGLSGRGYIYEMA
+239 AAGLSGRGYVYDMA
-253 SFCINK
+253 SSCINK
-259 SCGEAL
+259 NCGEAL

-278 ARLCEELTAHFR
+278 ARLCEELTEHFR

-297 LKKPED
+297 VKNPDD

-308 SDELEVLKSHA
+308 RDELEVLKSHA
-319 ERISLSEIVYIMDV
+319 ERISLSEIVHIMDV
-333 FSLAFEK
+333 LGSAFER

-348 TEIETA
+348 TEMETA

-359 SPQMDVTNDALLS
+359 SPQLDVTEDAVLS
-372 RVGSL
+372 RIGAL

-382 RIMNMIANGTVSIQ
+382 RLMNMISSGTLTVQKDDNLNKNG
-396 KEDDD
+396 
-401 DTAEKSANNS
+401 
-411 YDMTDKSDNKEKA
+411 
-424 VTDDSVKSEKTEKSV
+424 
-439 VNQPSETSNAV
+439 ETSNKDEISESTAEFKDTENLENAV
-450 KEPIKKRGTVD
+450 SNQAEDPQNSSREPQRKRGAVD

-466 RNAKPFPNWKEVVDN
+466 RNAKPFPNWKEVVEN
-481 LRKYSKTISSAF
+481 LRKYSKTISAAF

-544 RPPERKIQEERE
+544 RPPEKKIREEKE

-562 TADFKNLGI
+562 TENFKSLGI
-571 EVVEED
+571 EVTEE

>member
-15 EDVSGQEHITTTLV
+15 DDVSGQEHITTTLV

-102 DIRNVIDS
+102 DIRSVIDG
-110 AVFTPAKGKYKVYI
+110 AVFTPAKGKHKVYI

-129 MLTPEAFNALLK
+129 MLTQEAFNALLK

-152 ILATTEVHKLPTT
+152 ILATTEVHKLPAT

-173 DFHRINPQVIK
+173 DFHRINPHVIK

-197 ITDDAALLIAAVA
+197 ITDDAALLIAAIA

-224 IGLGS
+224 IGLCG
-229 GEITLPVVRE
+229 GEITLSVVRE
-239 AAGLSGRGYIYEMA
+239 AAGLSGRGYVYDMA
-253 SFCINK
+253 SSCINK
-259 SCGEAL
+259 NCGEAL

-278 ARLCEELTAHFR
+278 ARLCEELTEHFR

-297 LKKPED
+297 VKNPDD

-308 SDELEVLKSHA
+308 RDELEVLKSHA
-319 ERISLSEIVYIMDV
+319 ERISLSEIVHIMDV
-333 FSLAFEK
+333 LGSAFER

-348 TEIETA
+348 TEMETA

-359 SPQMDVTNDALLS
+359 SPQLDVTEDAVLS
-372 RVGSL
+372 RIGAL

-382 RIMNMIANGTVSIQ
+382 RLMNMISSGTLTVQ
-396 KEDDD
+396 KED
-401 DTAEKSANNS
+401 NL
-411 YDMTDKSDNKEKA
+411 NK
-424 VTDDSVKSEKTEKSV
+424 
-439 VNQPSETSNAV
+439 NGETSNKAETSESTSEFKDTENLENTV
-450 KEPIKKRGTVD
+450 SNQAEDPQNSSREPQRKRGAVD

-466 RNAKPFPNWKEVVDN
+466 RNAKPFPNWKEVVEN
-481 LRKYSKTISSAF
+481 LRKYSKTISAAF

-544 RPPERKIQEERE
+544 RPPEKKIREEKE
-556 DPMEKL
+556 DPIEKL
-562 TADFKNLGI
+562 TENFKSLGI
-571 EVVEED
+571 EVTEE

>member
-15 EDVSGQEHITTTLV
+15 DDVSGQEHITTTLV

-102 DIRNVIDS
+102 DIRSVIDG

-129 MLTPEAFNALLK
+129 MLTQEAFNALLK
-141 TLEEPPSHVIF
+141 TLEEPPAHVIF
-152 ILATTEVHKLPTT
+152 ILATTEVHKLPAT

-173 DFHRINPQVIK
+173 DFHRINPHVIK

-197 ITDDAALLIAAVA
+197 ITDDAALLIAAIA

-224 IGLGS
+224 IGLGG
-229 GEITLPVVRE
+229 GEITLSVVRE
-239 AAGLSGRGYIYEMA
+239 AAGLSGRGYVYDMA
-253 SFCINK
+253 SSCINK
-259 SCGEAL
+259 NCGEAL

-278 ARLCEELTAHFR
+278 ARLCEELTEHFR

-297 LKKPED
+297 VKNPDD

-308 SDELEVLKSHA
+308 RDELEVLKSHA
-319 ERISLSEIVYIMDV
+319 ERISLSEIVHIMDV
-333 FSLAFEK
+333 LGSAFER

-348 TEIETA
+348 TEMETA

-359 SPQMDVTNDALLS
+359 SPQLDVTEDAVLS
-372 RVGSL
+372 RIGAL

-382 RIMNMIANGTVSIQ
+382 RLMNMISSGTLTVQKDDNLNKNG
-396 KEDDD
+396 
-401 DTAEKSANNS
+401 
-411 YDMTDKSDNKEKA
+411 
-424 VTDDSVKSEKTEKSV
+424 
-439 VNQPSETSNAV
+439 ETSNKDEISESTAEFKDTENLENAV
-450 KEPIKKRGTVD
+450 SNQAEDPQNSSREPQRKRGAVD

-466 RNAKPFPNWKEVVDN
+466 RNAKPFPNWKEVVEN
-481 LRKYSKTISSAF
+481 LRKYSKTISAAF

-544 RPPERKIQEERE
+544 RPPEKKIREEKE

-562 TADFKNLGI
+562 TENFKSLGI
-571 EVVEED
+571 EVTEE

>member
-15 EDVSGQEHITTTLV
+15 DDVSGQEHITTTLV

-102 DIRNVIDS
+102 DIRSVIDG

-129 MLTPEAFNALLK
+129 MLTQEAFNALLK

-152 ILATTEVHKLPTT
+152 ILATTEVHKLPAT

-173 DFHRINPQVIK
+173 DFHRINPHVIK
-184 DRLKYVVEQEGCS
+184 DRLKYVVEQEDCS
-197 ITDDAALLIAAVA
+197 ITDDAALLIAAIA

-224 IGLGS
+224 IGLGG
-229 GEITLPVVRE
+229 GEITLLVVRE
-239 AAGLSGRGYIYEMA
+239 AAGLSGRGYVYDMA
-253 SFCINK
+253 SSCINK
-259 SCGEAL
+259 NCGEAL

-278 ARLCEELTAHFR
+278 ARLCEELTEHFR

-297 LKKPED
+297 VKNPDD

-308 SDELEVLKSHA
+308 RDELEVLKSHA
-319 ERISLSEIVYIMDV
+319 ERISLSEIVHIMDV
-333 FSLAFEK
+333 LGSAFER

-348 TEIETA
+348 TEMETA

-359 SPQMDVTNDALLS
+359 SPQLDVTEDAVLS
-372 RVGSL
+372 RIGAL

-382 RIMNMIANGTVSIQ
+382 RLMNMISSGTLTVQKDDNLNKNG
-396 KEDDD
+396 
-401 DTAEKSANNS
+401 
-411 YDMTDKSDNKEKA
+411 
-424 VTDDSVKSEKTEKSV
+424 
-439 VNQPSETSNAV
+439 ETSNKDEISESTAEFKDTENLENAV
-450 KEPIKKRGTVD
+450 SNQAEDPQNSSREPQRKRGAVD

-466 RNAKPFPNWKEVVDN
+466 RNAKPFPNWKEVVEN
-481 LRKYSKTISSAF
+481 LRKYSKTISAAF

-544 RPPERKIQEERE
+544 RPPEKKIREEKE

-562 TADFKNLGI
+562 TENFKSLGI
-571 EVVEED
+571 EVTEE

>member
-15 EDVSGQEHITTTLV
+15 DDVSGQEHITTTLV

-102 DIRNVIDS
+102 DIRSVIDG

-129 MLTPEAFNALLK
+129 MLTQEAFNALLK

-152 ILATTEVHKLPTT
+152 ILATTEVHKLPAT

-173 DFHRINPQVIK
+173 DFHRINPHVIK

-197 ITDDAALLIAAVA
+197 ITDDAALLIAAIA

-224 IGLGS
+224 IGLGG
-229 GEITLPVVRE
+229 GEITLSVVRE
-239 AAGLSGRGYIYEMA
+239 AAGLSGRGYVYDMA
-253 SFCINK
+253 SSCINK
-259 SCGEAL
+259 NCGEAL

-278 ARLCEELTAHFR
+278 ARLCEELTEHFR

-297 LKKPED
+297 VKNPDD

-308 SDELEVLKSHA
+308 RDELEVLKSHA
-319 ERISLSEIVYIMDV
+319 ERISLSEIVHIMDV
-333 FSLAFEK
+333 LGSAFER

-348 TEIETA
+348 TEMETA

-359 SPQMDVTNDALLS
+359 SPQLDVTEDAILS
-372 RVGSL
+372 RIGAL

-382 RIMNMIANGTVSIQ
+382 RLMNMISSGTLTVQKDDNLNKNG
-396 KEDDD
+396 
-401 DTAEKSANNS
+401 
-411 YDMTDKSDNKEKA
+411 
-424 VTDDSVKSEKTEKSV
+424 
-439 VNQPSETSNAV
+439 ETSNKDEISESTAEFKDTENLENAV
-450 KEPIKKRGTVD
+450 SNQAEDPQNSSREPQRKRGAVD

-466 RNAKPFPNWKEVVDN
+466 RNAKPFPNWKEVVEN
-481 LRKYSKTISSAF
+481 LRKYSKTISAAF

-544 RPPERKIQEERE
+544 RPPEKKIREEKE

-562 TADFKNLGI
+562 TENFKSLGI
-571 EVVEED
+571 EVTEE

>member
-15 EDVSGQEHITTTLV
+15 DDVSGQEHITTTLV

-102 DIRNVIDS
+102 DLRSVIDG

-129 MLTPEAFNALLK
+129 MLTQEAFNALLK

-152 ILATTEVHKLPTT
+152 ILATTEVHKLPAT

-173 DFHRINPQVIK
+173 DFHRINPHVIK
-184 DRLKYVVEQEGCS
+184 DRLKYVVEQEDCS
-197 ITDDAALLIAAVA
+197 ITDDAALLIAAIA

-224 IGLGS
+224 IGLGG
-229 GEITLPVVRE
+229 GEITLLVVRE
-239 AAGLSGRGYIYEMA
+239 AAGLSGRGYVYDMA
-253 SFCINK
+253 SSCINK
-259 SCGEAL
+259 NCGEAL

-278 ARLCEELTAHFR
+278 ARLCEELTEHFR

-297 LKKPED
+297 VKNPDD

-308 SDELEVLKSHA
+308 RDELEVLKSHA
-319 ERISLSEIVYIMDV
+319 ERISLSEIVHIMDV
-333 FSLAFEK
+333 LGSAFER

-348 TEIETA
+348 TEMETA

-359 SPQMDVTNDALLS
+359 SPQLDVTEDAVLS
-372 RVGSL
+372 RIGAL

-382 RIMNMIANGTVSIQ
+382 RLMNMISSGTLTVQKDDNLNKNG
-396 KEDDD
+396 
-401 DTAEKSANNS
+401 
-411 YDMTDKSDNKEKA
+411 
-424 VTDDSVKSEKTEKSV
+424 
-439 VNQPSETSNAV
+439 ETSNKDEISESTAEFKDTENLENAV
-450 KEPIKKRGTVD
+450 SNQAEDPQNSSREPQRKRGAVD

-466 RNAKPFPNWKEVVDN
+466 RNAKPFPNWKEVVEN
-481 LRKYSKTISSAF
+481 LRKYSKTISAAF

-544 RPPERKIQEERE
+544 RPPEKKIREEKE

-562 TADFKNLGI
+562 TENFKSLGI
-571 EVVEED
+571 EVTEE

>member
-15 EDVSGQEHITTTLV
+15 DDVSGQEHITTTLV

-102 DIRNVIDS
+102 DIRSVIDG

-129 MLTPEAFNALLK
+129 MLTQEAFNALLK

-152 ILATTEVHKLPTT
+152 ILATTEVHKLPAT

-173 DFHRINPQVIK
+173 DFHRINPHVIK

-197 ITDDAALLIAAVA
+197 ITDDAALLIAAIA

-224 IGLGS
+224 IGLSG
-229 GEITLPVVRE
+229 GEITLSVVRE
-239 AAGLSGRGYIYEMA
+239 AAGLSGRGYVYDMA
-253 SFCINK
+253 SSCINK
-259 SCGEAL
+259 NCGEAL

-278 ARLCEELTAHFR
+278 ARLCEELTEHFR

-297 LKKPED
+297 VKNPDD

-308 SDELEVLKSHA
+308 RDELEVLKSHA
-319 ERISLSEIVYIMDV
+319 ERISLSEIVHIMDV
-333 FSLAFEK
+333 LGSAFER

-348 TEIETA
+348 TEMETA

-359 SPQMDVTNDALLS
+359 SPQLDVTEDAVLS
-372 RVGSL
+372 RIGAL

-382 RIMNMIANGTVSIQ
+382 RLMNMISSGTLTVQKDDNLNKNG
-396 KEDDD
+396 
-401 DTAEKSANNS
+401 
-411 YDMTDKSDNKEKA
+411 
-424 VTDDSVKSEKTEKSV
+424 
-439 VNQPSETSNAV
+439 ETSNKAETSENTAEFKDTDSLENTV
-450 KEPIKKRGTVD
+450 SNQTEDPQNSSREPQRKRGAVD

-466 RNAKPFPNWKEVVDN
+466 RNAKPFPNWKEVVEN
-481 LRKYSKTISSAF
+481 LRKYSKTISAAF

-544 RPPERKIQEERE
+544 RPPEKKIREEKE
-556 DPMEKL
+556 DPIEKL
-562 TADFKNLGI
+562 TENFKSLGI
-571 EVVEED
+571 EVTEE

>member
-15 EDVSGQEHITTTLV
+15 DDVSGQEHITTTLV

-60 AVNCLSPENGNPCGK
+60 AANCLSPENGNPCGK
-75 CENCIAAEDGSFQD
+75 CENCMAAEDGSFQD

-102 DIRNVIDS
+102 DIRSVIDG

-129 MLTPEAFNALLK
+129 MLTQEAFNALLK

-152 ILATTEVHKLPTT
+152 ILATTEVHKLPAT

-173 DFHRINPQVIK
+173 DFHRINPHVIK

-197 ITDDAALLIAAVA
+197 ITDDAALLIAAIA

-224 IGLGS
+224 IGLGG
-229 GEITLPVVRE
+229 GEITLSVVRE
-239 AAGLSGRGYIYEMA
+239 AAGLSGRGYVYDMA
-253 SFCINK
+253 SSCINK
-259 SCGEAL
+259 NCGEAL

-278 ARLCEELTAHFR
+278 ARLCEELTEHFR

-297 LKKPED
+297 VKNPDD

-308 SDELEVLKSHA
+308 RDELEVLKSHA
-319 ERISLSEIVYIMDV
+319 ERISLSEIVHIMDV
-333 FSLAFEK
+333 LGSAFER

-348 TEIETA
+348 TEMETA

-359 SPQMDVTNDALLS
+359 SPQLDVTEDAVLS
-372 RVGSL
+372 RIGAL

-382 RIMNMIANGTVSIQ
+382 RLMNMISSGTLTVQKDDNLNKNG
-396 KEDDD
+396 
-401 DTAEKSANNS
+401 
-411 YDMTDKSDNKEKA
+411 
-424 VTDDSVKSEKTEKSV
+424 
-439 VNQPSETSNAV
+439 ETSNKDETSENTAEFKDTENLENAV
-450 KEPIKKRGTVD
+450 SNQAEDPQNSSREPQRKRGAVD

-466 RNAKPFPNWKEVVDN
+466 RNAKPFPNWKEVVEN
-481 LRKYSKTISSAF
+481 LRKYSKTISAAF

-544 RPPERKIQEERE
+544 RPPEKKIREEKE

-562 TADFKNLGI
+562 TENFKSLGI
-571 EVVEED
+571 EVTEE

>member
-15 EDVSGQEHITTTLV
+15 DDVSGQEHITTTLV

-102 DIRNVIDS
+102 DIRSVIDG

-129 MLTPEAFNALLK
+129 MLTQEAFNALLK

-152 ILATTEVHKLPTT
+152 ILATTEVHKLPAT

-173 DFHRINPQVIK
+173 DFHRINPHVIK

-197 ITDDAALLIAAVA
+197 ITDDAALLIAAIA

-224 IGLGS
+224 IGLGG
-229 GEITLPVVRE
+229 GEITLSVVRE
-239 AAGLSGRGYIYEMA
+239 AAGLSGRGYVYDMA
-253 SFCINK
+253 SSCINK
-259 SCGEAL
+259 NCGEAL

-278 ARLCEELTAHFR
+278 ARLCEELTEHFR

-297 LKKPED
+297 VKNPDD

-308 SDELEVLKSHA
+308 RDELEVLKSHA
-319 ERISLSEIVYIMDV
+319 ERISLSEIVHIMDV
-333 FSLAFEK
+333 LGSAFER

-348 TEIETA
+348 TEMETA

-359 SPQMDVTNDALLS
+359 SPQLDVTEDAVLS
-372 RVGSL
+372 RIGAL

-382 RIMNMIANGTVSIQ
+382 RLMNMISSGTLTVQKDDNLNKNG
-396 KEDDD
+396 
-401 DTAEKSANNS
+401 
-411 YDMTDKSDNKEKA
+411 
-424 VTDDSVKSEKTEKSV
+424 
-439 VNQPSETSNAV
+439 ETSNKDEISESTADFKDTENLENAV
-450 KEPIKKRGTVD
+450 SNQAEDPQNSSREPQRKRGAVD

-466 RNAKPFPNWKEVVDN
+466 RNAKPFPNWKEVVEN
-481 LRKYSKTISSAF
+481 LRKYSKTISAAF

-544 RPPERKIQEERE
+544 RPPEKKIREEKE

-562 TADFKNLGI
+562 TENFKSLGI
-571 EVVEED
+571 EVTEE

>member
-15 EDVSGQEHITTTLV
+15 DDVSGQEHITTTLV

-102 DIRNVIDS
+102 DIRSVIDG

-129 MLTPEAFNALLK
+129 MLTQEAFNALLK

-152 ILATTEVHKLPTT
+152 ILATTEVHKLPAT

-173 DFHRINPQVIK
+173 DFHRINPHVIK

-197 ITDDAALLIAAVA
+197 ITDDAALLIAAIA

-224 IGLGS
+224 IGLGG
-229 GEITLPVVRE
+229 GEITLSVVRE
-239 AAGLSGRGYIYEMA
+239 AAGLSGRGYVYDMA
-253 SFCINK
+253 SSCINK
-259 SCGEAL
+259 NCGEAL

-278 ARLCEELTAHFR
+278 ARLCEELTEHFR

-297 LKKPED
+297 VKNPDD

-308 SDELEVLKSHA
+308 RDELEVLKSHA
-319 ERISLSEIVYIMDV
+319 ERISLSEIVHIMDV
-333 FSLAFEK
+333 LGSAFERV
-340 MNRGADSR
+340 NRGADSR
-348 TEIETA
+348 TEMETA

-359 SPQMDVTNDALLS
+359 SPQLDVTEDAVLS
-372 RVGSL
+372 RIGAL

-382 RIMNMIANGTVSIQ
+382 RLMNMISSGTLTVQKDDNLNKNG
-396 KEDDD
+396 
-401 DTAEKSANNS
+401 
-411 YDMTDKSDNKEKA
+411 
-424 VTDDSVKSEKTEKSV
+424 
-439 VNQPSETSNAV
+439 ETSNKAETSENTAEFKDTENLENAV
-450 KEPIKKRGTVD
+450 SNQAEDTQNSSREPQRKRGAVD

-466 RNAKPFPNWKEVVDN
+466 RNAKPFPNWKEVVEN
-481 LRKYSKTISSAF
+481 LRKYSKTISAAF

-544 RPPERKIQEERE
+544 RPPEKKIREEKE

-562 TADFKNLGI
+562 TENFKSLGI
-571 EVVEED
+571 EVTEE

>member
-15 EDVSGQEHITTTLV
+15 DDVSGQEHITTTLE

-102 DIRNVIDS
+102 DIRSVIDG

-129 MLTPEAFNALLK
+129 MLTQEAFNALLK

-152 ILATTEVHKLPTT
+152 ILATTEVHKLPAT

-173 DFHRINPQVIK
+173 DFHRINPHVIK

-197 ITDDAALLIAAVA
+197 ITDDAALLIAAIA

-224 IGLGS
+224 IGLGG
-229 GEITLPVVRE
+229 GEITLSVVRE
-239 AAGLSGRGYIYEMA
+239 AAGLSGRGYVYDMA
-253 SFCINK
+253 SSCINK
-259 SCGEAL
+259 NCGEAL

-278 ARLCEELTAHFR
+278 ARLCEELTEHFR

-297 LKKPED
+297 VKNPDD

-308 SDELEVLKSHA
+308 RDELEVLKSHA
-319 ERISLSEIVYIMDV
+319 ERISLSEIVHIMDV
-333 FSLAFEK
+333 LSSAFER

-348 TEIETA
+348 TEMETA

-359 SPQMDVTNDALLS
+359 SPQLDVTEDAVLS
-372 RVGSL
+372 RIGAL

-382 RIMNMIANGTVSIQ
+382 RLMNMISSGTFTVQKDDNLNKNG
-396 KEDDD
+396 
-401 DTAEKSANNS
+401 
-411 YDMTDKSDNKEKA
+411 
-424 VTDDSVKSEKTEKSV
+424 
-439 VNQPSETSNAV
+439 ETSNKAETSENTAEFKDTDSLENTV
-450 KEPIKKRGTVD
+450 SNQTEDPQNSSREPQRKRGAVD

-466 RNAKPFPNWKEVVDN
+466 RNAKPFPNWKEVVEN
-481 LRKYSKTISSAF
+481 LRKYSKTISAAF

-544 RPPERKIQEERE
+544 RPPEKKIREEKE
-556 DPMEKL
+556 DPIEKL
-562 TADFKNLGI
+562 TENFKSLGI
-571 EVVEED
+571 EVTEE

>member
-15 EDVSGQEHITTTLV
+15 DDVSGQEHITTTLV

-75 CENCIAAEDGSFQD
+75 CENCIAAENGSFQD

-102 DIRNVIDS
+102 DIRSVIDG

-129 MLTPEAFNALLK
+129 MLTQEAFNALLK

-152 ILATTEVHKLPTT
+152 ILATTEVHKLPAT

-173 DFHRINPQVIK
+173 DFHRINPHVIK

-197 ITDDAALLIAAVA
+197 ITDDAALLIAAIA

-224 IGLGS
+224 IGLGG
-229 GEITLPVVRE
+229 GEITLSVVRE
-239 AAGLSGRGYIYEMA
+239 AAGLSGRGYVYDMA
-253 SFCINK
+253 SSCINK
-259 SCGEAL
+259 NCGEAL

-278 ARLCEELTAHFR
+278 ARLCEELTEHFR

-297 LKKPED
+297 VKNPDD

-308 SDELEVLKSHA
+308 RDELEVLKSHA
-319 ERISLSEIVYIMDV
+319 ERISLSEIVHIMDV
-333 FSLAFEK
+333 LGSAFER

-348 TEIETA
+348 TEMETA

-359 SPQMDVTNDALLS
+359 SPQLDVTEDAVLS
-372 RVGSL
+372 RIGAL

-382 RIMNMIANGTVSIQ
+382 RLMNMISSGTLTVQKDDNLNKNG
-396 KEDDD
+396 
-401 DTAEKSANNS
+401 
-411 YDMTDKSDNKEKA
+411 
-424 VTDDSVKSEKTEKSV
+424 
-439 VNQPSETSNAV
+439 ETSNKDETSENTAEFKDTENLENAV
-450 KEPIKKRGTVD
+450 SNQAEDPQNSSREPQRKRGAVD

-466 RNAKPFPNWKEVVDN
+466 RNAKPFPNWKEVVEN
-481 LRKYSKTISSAF
+481 LRKYSKTISAAF

-544 RPPERKIQEERE
+544 RPPEKKIREEKE

-562 TADFKNLGI
+562 TENFKSLGI
-571 EVVEED
+571 EVTEE

>member
-15 EDVSGQEHITTTLV
+15 DDVSGQEHITTTLV

-102 DIRNVIDS
+102 DIRSVIDG

-129 MLTPEAFNALLK
+129 MLTQEAFNALLK

-152 ILATTEVHKLPTT
+152 ILATTEVHKLPAT

-173 DFHRINPQVIK
+173 DFHRINPHVIK

-197 ITDDAALLIAAVA
+197 ITDDAALLIAAIA

-224 IGLGS
+224 IGLSG
-229 GEITLPVVRE
+229 GEITLSVVRE
-239 AAGLSGRGYIYEMA
+239 AAGLSGRGYVYDMA
-253 SFCINK
+253 SSCINK
-259 SCGEAL
+259 NCGEAL

-278 ARLCEELTAHFR
+278 ARLCEELTEHFR

-297 LKKPED
+297 VKNPDD

-308 SDELEVLKSHA
+308 RDELEVLKSHA
-319 ERISLSEIVYIMDV
+319 ERISLSEIVHIMDV
-333 FSLAFEK
+333 LGLAFER

-348 TEIETA
+348 TEMETA

-359 SPQMDVTNDALLS
+359 SPQLDVTEDAVLS
-372 RVGSL
+372 RIGAL

-382 RIMNMIANGTVSIQ
+382 RIMNMISTGTLTVQ
-396 KEDDD
+396 KED
-401 DTAEKSANNS
+401 NL
-411 YDMTDKSDNKEKA
+411 NK
-424 VTDDSVKSEKTEKSV
+424 
-439 VNQPSETSNAV
+439 NGETSNKAETSESTSEFKDTENSENAV
-450 KEPIKKRGTVD
+450 SNQAEDPQNSSREPQRKRGAVD

-466 RNAKPFPNWKEVVDN
+466 RNAKPFPNWKEVVEN
-481 LRKYSKTISSAF
+481 LRKYSKTISAAF

-544 RPPERKIQEERE
+544 RPPEKKIREEKE
-556 DPMEKL
+556 DPIEKL
-562 TADFKNLGI
+562 TENFKSLGI
-571 EVVEED
+571 EVTEE

>member
-15 EDVSGQEHITTTLV
+15 DDVSGQEHITTTLV

-102 DIRNVIDS
+102 DIRSVIDG
-110 AVFTPAKGKYKVYI
+110 AVFTPAKGKHKVYI

-129 MLTPEAFNALLK
+129 MLTQEAFNALLK

-152 ILATTEVHKLPTT
+152 ILATTEVHKLPAT

-173 DFHRINPQVIK
+173 DFHRINPHVIK

-197 ITDDAALLIAAVA
+197 ITDDAALLIAAIA

-224 IGLGS
+224 IGLGG
-229 GEITLPVVRE
+229 GEITLSVVRE
-239 AAGLSGRGYIYEMA
+239 AAGLSGRGYVYDMA
-253 SFCINK
+253 SSCINK
-259 SCGEAL
+259 NCGEAL

-278 ARLCEELTAHFR
+278 ARLCEELTEHFR

-297 LKKPED
+297 VKNPDD

-308 SDELEVLKSHA
+308 RDELEVLKSHA
-319 ERISLSEIVYIMDV
+319 ERISLSEIVHIMDV
-333 FSLAFEK
+333 LGSAFER

-348 TEIETA
+348 TEMETA

-359 SPQMDVTNDALLS
+359 SPQLDVTEDAVLS
-372 RVGSL
+372 RIGAL

-382 RIMNMIANGTVSIQ
+382 RLMNMISSGTLTVQKDDNLNKNG
-396 KEDDD
+396 
-401 DTAEKSANNS
+401 
-411 YDMTDKSDNKEKA
+411 
-424 VTDDSVKSEKTEKSV
+424 
-439 VNQPSETSNAV
+439 ETSNKAETSESTAEFKDTENLENTV
-450 KEPIKKRGTVD
+450 SNQAEDPQNSSREPQRKRGAVD

-466 RNAKPFPNWKEVVDN
+466 RNAKPFPNWKEVVEN
-481 LRKYSKTISSAF
+481 LRKYSKTISAAF

-544 RPPERKIQEERE
+544 RPPEKKIREEKE
-556 DPMEKL
+556 DPIEKL
-562 TADFKNLGI
+562 TENFKSLGI
-571 EVVEED
+571 EVTEE

>member
-15 EDVSGQEHITTTLV
+15 DDVSGQEHITTTLV

-60 AVNCLSPENGNPCGK
+60 AANCLSPENGNPCGK
-75 CENCIAAEDGSFQD
+75 CENCMAAEDGSFQD

-102 DIRNVIDS
+102 DIRSVIDG

-129 MLTPEAFNALLK
+129 MLTQEAFNALLK

-152 ILATTEVHKLPTT
+152 ILATTEVHKLPAT

-173 DFHRINPQVIK
+173 DFHRINPHVIK

-197 ITDDAALLIAAVA
+197 ITDDAALLIAAIA

-224 IGLGS
+224 IGLGG
-229 GEITLPVVRE
+229 GEITLSVVRE
-239 AAGLSGRGYIYEMA
+239 AAGLSGRGYVYDMA
-253 SFCINK
+253 SSCINK
-259 SCGEAL
+259 NCGEAL

-278 ARLCEELTAHFR
+278 ARLCEELTEHFR

-297 LKKPED
+297 VKNPDD

-308 SDELEVLKSHA
+308 RDELEVLKSHA
-319 ERISLSEIVYIMDV
+319 ERISLSEIVHIMDV
-333 FSLAFEK
+333 LGSAFER

-348 TEIETA
+348 TEMETA

-359 SPQMDVTNDALLS
+359 SPQLDVTEDAVLS
-372 RVGSL
+372 RIGAL

-382 RIMNMIANGTVSIQ
+382 RLMNMISSGTLTVRKDDNLNKNG
-396 KEDDD
+396 
-401 DTAEKSANNS
+401 
-411 YDMTDKSDNKEKA
+411 
-424 VTDDSVKSEKTEKSV
+424 
-439 VNQPSETSNAV
+439 ETSNKDETSENTAEFKDTENLENAV
-450 KEPIKKRGTVD
+450 SNQAEDPQNSSREPQRKRGAVD

-466 RNAKPFPNWKEVVDN
+466 RNAKPFPNWKEVVEN
-481 LRKYSKTISSAF
+481 LRKYSKTISAAF

-544 RPPERKIQEERE
+544 RPPEKKIREEKE

-562 TADFKNLGI
+562 TENFKNLGI
-571 EVVEED
+571 EVTEE

>member
-15 EDVSGQEHITTTLV
+15 DDVSGQEHITTTLV

-102 DIRNVIDS
+102 DIRSVIDG

-129 MLTPEAFNALLK
+129 MLTQEAFNALLK

-152 ILATTEVHKLPTT
+152 ILATTEVHKLPAT

-173 DFHRINPQVIK
+173 DFHRINPHVIK

-197 ITDDAALLIAAVA
+197 ITDDAALLIAAIA

-224 IGLGS
+224 IGLSG
-229 GEITLPVVRE
+229 GEITLSVVRE
-239 AAGLSGRGYIYEMA
+239 AAGLSGRGYVYDMA
-253 SFCINK
+253 SSCINK
-259 SCGEAL
+259 NCGEAL

-278 ARLCEELTAHFR
+278 ARLCEELTEHFR

-297 LKKPED
+297 VKNPDD

-308 SDELEVLKSHA
+308 RDELEVLKSHA
-319 ERISLSEIVYIMDV
+319 ERISLSEIVHIMDV
-333 FSLAFEK
+333 LGSAFER

-348 TEIETA
+348 TEMETA

-359 SPQMDVTNDALLS
+359 SPQLDVTEDAVLS
-372 RVGSL
+372 RIGAL

-382 RIMNMIANGTVSIQ
+382 RLMNMISSGTLTVQKDDNLNKNG
-396 KEDDD
+396 
-401 DTAEKSANNS
+401 
-411 YDMTDKSDNKEKA
+411 
-424 VTDDSVKSEKTEKSV
+424 
-439 VNQPSETSNAV
+439 ETSNKAETSESTSEFNDTENSENAV
-450 KEPIKKRGTVD
+450 SNQAEDPQNSSREPQRKRGAVD

-466 RNAKPFPNWKEVVDN
+466 RNAKPFPNWKEVVEN
-481 LRKYSKTISSAF
+481 LRKYSKTISAAF

-544 RPPERKIQEERE
+544 RPPEKKIREEKE
-556 DPMEKL
+556 DPIEKL
-562 TADFKNLGI
+562 TENFKSLGI
-571 EVVEED
+571 EVTEE

>member
-15 EDVSGQEHITTTLV
+15 DDVSGQEHITTTLV

-102 DIRNVIDS
+102 DIRSVIDG

-129 MLTPEAFNALLK
+129 MLTQEAFNALLK
-141 TLEEPPSHVIF
+141 TLEEPPAHVIF
-152 ILATTEVHKLPTT
+152 ILATTEVHKLPAT

-173 DFHRINPQVIK
+173 DFHRINPHVIK

-197 ITDDAALLIAAVA
+197 ITDDAALLIAAIA

-224 IGLGS
+224 IGLGG
-229 GEITLPVVRE
+229 GEITLSVVRE
-239 AAGLSGRGYIYEMA
+239 AAGLSGRGYVYDMA
-253 SFCINK
+253 SSCINK
-259 SCGEAL
+259 NCGEAL

-278 ARLCEELTAHFR
+278 ARLCEELTEHFR

-297 LKKPED
+297 VKNPDD

-308 SDELEVLKSHA
+308 RDELEVLKSHA
-319 ERISLSEIVYIMDV
+319 ERISLSEIVHIMDV
-333 FSLAFEK
+333 LGSAFER

-348 TEIETA
+348 TEMETA

-359 SPQMDVTNDALLS
+359 SPQLDVTEDAVLS
-372 RVGSL
+372 RIGAL

-382 RIMNMIANGTVSIQ
+382 RLMNMISSGTLTVQKDDNLNKNG
-396 KEDDD
+396 
-401 DTAEKSANNS
+401 
-411 YDMTDKSDNKEKA
+411 
-424 VTDDSVKSEKTEKSV
+424 
-439 VNQPSETSNAV
+439 ETSNKDETSENTAEFKDTENLENAV
-450 KEPIKKRGTVD
+450 SNQAEDPQNSSREPQRKRGAVD

-466 RNAKPFPNWKEVVDN
+466 RNAKPFPNWKEVVEN
-481 LRKYSKTISSAF
+481 LRKYSKTISAAF

-544 RPPERKIQEERE
+544 RPPEKKIREEKE

-562 TADFKNLGI
+562 TENFKSLGI
-571 EVVEED
+571 EVTEE

>member
-15 EDVSGQEHITTTLV
+15 DDVSGQEHITTTLV

-102 DIRNVIDS
+102 DIRSVIDG

-129 MLTPEAFNALLK
+129 MLTQEAFNALLK

-152 ILATTEVHKLPTT
+152 ILATTEVHKLPAT

-173 DFHRINPQVIK
+173 DFHRINPHVIK

-197 ITDDAALLIAAVA
+197 ITDDAALLIAAIA

-224 IGLGS
+224 IGLSG
-229 GEITLPVVRE
+229 GEITLSVVRE
-239 AAGLSGRGYIYEMA
+239 AAGLSGRGYVYDMA
-253 SFCINK
+253 SSCINK
-259 SCGEAL
+259 NCGEAL

-278 ARLCEELTAHFR
+278 ARLCEELTEHFR

-297 LKKPED
+297 VKNPDD

-308 SDELEVLKSHA
+308 RDELEVLKSHA
-319 ERISLSEIVYIMDV
+319 ERISLSEIVHIMDV
-333 FSLAFEK
+333 LGSAFER

-348 TEIETA
+348 TEMETA

-359 SPQMDVTNDALLS
+359 SPQLDVTEDAVLS
-372 RVGSL
+372 RIGAL

-382 RIMNMIANGTVSIQ
+382 RLMNMISTGTLTVQ
-396 KEDDD
+396 KED
-401 DTAEKSANNS
+401 NL
-411 YDMTDKSDNKEKA
+411 NK
-424 VTDDSVKSEKTEKSV
+424 
-439 VNQPSETSNAV
+439 NGETSNKAETSESTSEFKDTENLENAV
-450 KEPIKKRGTVD
+450 SNQAEDPQNSSREPQRKRGAVD

-466 RNAKPFPNWKEVVDN
+466 RNAKPFPNWKEVVEN
-481 LRKYSKTISSAF
+481 LRKYSKTISAAF

-544 RPPERKIQEERE
+544 RPPEKKIREEKE

-562 TADFKNLGI
+562 TENFKSLGI
-571 EVVEED
+571 EVTEE

>member
-15 EDVSGQEHITTTLV
+15 DDVSGQEHITTTLV

-102 DIRNVIDS
+102 DIRSVIDG

-129 MLTPEAFNALLK
+129 MLTQEAFNALLK

-152 ILATTEVHKLPTT
+152 ILATTEVHKLPAT

-173 DFHRINPQVIK
+173 DFHRINPHVIK

-197 ITDDAALLIAAVA
+197 ITDDAALLIAAIA

-224 IGLGS
+224 IGLSG
-229 GEITLPVVRE
+229 GEITLSVVRE
-239 AAGLSGRGYIYEMA
+239 AAGLSGRGYVYDMA
-253 SFCINK
+253 SSCINK
-259 SCGEAL
+259 NCGEAL

-278 ARLCEELTAHFR
+278 ARLCEELTEHFR

-297 LKKPED
+297 VKNPDD

-308 SDELEVLKSHA
+308 RDELEVLKSHA
-319 ERISLSEIVYIMDV
+319 ERISLSEIVHIMDV
-333 FSLAFEK
+333 LGSAFER

-348 TEIETA
+348 TEMETA

-359 SPQMDVTNDALLS
+359 SPQLDVTEDAVLS
-372 RVGSL
+372 RIGAL

-382 RIMNMIANGTVSIQ
+382 RLMNMISSGTLTVQKDDNLNKNG
-396 KEDDD
+396 
-401 DTAEKSANNS
+401 
-411 YDMTDKSDNKEKA
+411 
-424 VTDDSVKSEKTEKSV
+424 
-439 VNQPSETSNAV
+439 ETSNKAETSENTAEFNDTENSENTV
-450 KEPIKKRGTVD
+450 SNQAEDPQNSSREPQRKRGAVD

-466 RNAKPFPNWKEVVDN
+466 RNAKPFPNWKEVVEN
-481 LRKYSKTISSAF
+481 LRKYSKTISAAF

-544 RPPERKIQEERE
+544 RPPEKKIREEKE
-556 DPMEKL
+556 DPIEKL
-562 TADFKNLGI
+562 TENFKSLGI
-571 EVVEED
+571 EVTEE

>member
-15 EDVSGQEHITTTLV
+15 DDVAGQEHITTTLV

-75 CENCIAAEDGSFQD
+75 CENCIAADDGSFQD

-102 DIRNVIDS
+102 DIRSVIDG

-129 MLTPEAFNALLK
+129 MLTQEAFNALLK

-197 ITDDAALLIAAVA
+197 ITDDAALLIAAIA

-224 IGLGS
+224 IGLGGS
-229 GEITLPVVRE
+229 EITLSVVRE
-239 AAGLSGRGYIYEMA
+239 AAGLSGRGYVYDMA
-253 SFCINK
+253 SSCINK
-259 SCGEAL
+259 NCGEAL

-278 ARLCEELTAHFR
+278 ARLCEELTEHFR

-297 LKKPED
+297 VKNPQD

-319 ERISLSEIVYIMDV
+319 ERISLSEIVHIMDV
-333 FSLAFEK
+333 LGSAFER

-348 TEIETA
+348 TEMETA

-359 SPQMDVTNDALLS
+359 SPQLDVTNDALLS
-372 RVGSL
+372 RVGAL

-382 RIMNMIANGTVSIQ
+382 RLMNMISNGSITV
-396 KEDDD
+396 
-401 DTAEKSANNS
+401 KSEPSSNS
-411 YDMTDKSDNKEKA
+411 GE
-424 VTDDSVKSEKTEKSV
+424 VSEKTETAETKDSSV
-439 VNQPSETSNAV
+439 AKDGEASDNKISEKLSDSQNNAT
-450 KEPIKKRGTVD
+450 EPPRKRGAVD
-461 VDEIY
+461 VEEIY

-481 LRKYSKTISSAF
+481 LKKYSKTISSAF

-523 REKIREAVLE
+523 REKIREAVME

-544 RPPERKIQEERE
+544 RPPERKIREEKE

-562 TADFKNLGI
+562 TEDFKNLGI
-571 EVVEED
+571 EVTEE